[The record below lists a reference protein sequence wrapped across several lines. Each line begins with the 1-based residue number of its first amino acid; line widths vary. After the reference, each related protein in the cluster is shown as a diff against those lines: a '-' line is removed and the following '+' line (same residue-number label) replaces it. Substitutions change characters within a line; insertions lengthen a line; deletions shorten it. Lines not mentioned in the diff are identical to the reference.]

1 MKKSDQLLAFVIT
14 QVQKRF
20 ERQSLPE
27 IEKLSIQFSIADIF
41 ARNWDLEQTYYE
53 LLDYLEQD
61 AEMPSMIPE
70 IEKYFSNL

>member
-1 MKKSDQLLAFVIT
+1 MKKADKLLAFVS
-14 QVQKRF
+14 QLVKDRL

-27 IEKLSIQFSIADIF
+27 IEKLSIQFSISDIF
-41 ARNWDLEQTYYE
+41 ARHYDLEETYYE

-61 AEMPSMIPE
+61 AEMPSLVPE